1 MFSLE
6 GDLGSDWKWNAYA
19 QIGRTHMYQTTLS
32 NIIPANLN
40 RAIDAVSA
48 PAGNLLGVPAGT
60 IVCRSSLTDPTNG
73 CVPLNIFGTGVAS
86 EAAIRYVNV
95 KPGQNYQ
102 DQKFQQDVYAA
113 TLQGT
118 LPFGLAAGPIA
129 AAVGIEYRREKG
141 VTLTDPGAPDR
152 AYALGNFSPFEGRYH
167 VAEGFAE
174 FDVPLLR
181 DQGVESLSFNAA
193 GRLTNY
199 STSGTVV
206 TWKFGL
212 TSQVNQSIRLR
223 GTVSRDIRAPSL
235 SDLFTAGVA
244 TTGSAID
251 PNTGQ
256 NVFIY
261 TYRTGNPNLKPEK
274 AITYSAGLVLTP
286 SFIPRLNI
294 SVDYYN
300 INLSDAIGSVATSTI
315 LSRCADGESNF
326 CDLLVFDGPG
336 GALSQINRYPLNVGK
351 QKASGFDFQADYS
364 VPVAGGDLNLRLLGN
379 YILNQEQN
387 QLGSVVKYAGAIGDD
402 NPVSGI
408 PRARAQF
415 SATYARGKVS
425 VTAQT
430 RFIGAAK
437 LVYDWTSKDVDRNKI
452 PAIAYVD
459 ARASFD
465 MNDNL
470 QLFATIDNL
479 LNQDPPLSP
488 RIATGSYSYYYTPVR
503 GDIYDTIGRQ
513 YRVGVRMKF

>member
-1 MFSLE
+1 M
-6 GDLGSDWKWNAYA
+6 
-19 QIGRTHMYQTTLS
+19 
-32 NIIPANLN
+32 
-40 RAIDAVSA
+40 
-48 PAGNLLGVPAGT
+48 
-60 IVCRSSLTDPTNG
+60 
-73 CVPLNIFGTGVAS
+73 
-86 EAAIRYVNV
+86 
-95 KPGQNYQ
+95 
-102 DQKFQQDVYAA
+102 
-113 TLQGT
+113 
-118 LPFGLAAGPIA
+118 
-129 AAVGIEYRREKG
+129 
-141 VTLTDPGAPDR
+141 
-152 AYALGNFSPFEGRYH
+152 
-167 VAEGFAE
+167 
-174 FDVPLLR
+174 
-181 DQGVESLSFNAA
+181 
-193 GRLTNY
+193 
-199 STSGTVV
+199 
-206 TWKFGL
+206 
-212 TSQVNQSIRLR
+212 
-223 GTVSRDIRAPSL
+223 
-235 SDLFTAGVA
+235 
-244 TTGSAID
+244 
-251 PNTGQ
+251 
-256 NVFIY
+256 FIY
-261 TYRTGNPNLKPEK
+261 TYRTGNPNLKPEN